1 MEDGQLGLFVVEAGD
16 EGGGLDVHGGG
27 SGGEERLGEFS
38 IANRL
43 AEEAEAVSDFFRA
56 WVMGW

>member
-1 MEDGQLGLFVVEAGD
+1 MFVMEAGD

-27 SGGEERLGEFS
+27 SGGEERLGKFS

-43 AEEAEAVSDFFRA
+43 AEEAEAVGDFLRA
-56 WVMGW
+56 WVGG